1 MLRICNLQHIFPIYL
16 TMRASLTMIIISA
29 ILIIKRLIT
38 IYITIFNIYFQYVFN
53 LVNNQQNKI
62 TKIEIYI
69 ILLEVQGPMGPSF
82 YLLQRALGGPSLGGP
97 IDPHLASEV
106 RTNMAKKLFL
116 NAIFDQ
122 LQKRQTK
129 SKTCCGKI
137 FTHRFLKW
145 CKPIYIGKWL
155 RNLKWGQKMKKRST
169 VVF

>member
-1 MLRICNLQHIFPIYL
+1 
-16 TMRASLTMIIISA
+16 MIIISA
-29 ILIIKRLIT
+29 ILIIKRLIA

-116 NAIFDQ
+116 MQFLTSSKNAKQ
-122 LQKRQTK
+122 NPKPVVE
-129 SKTCCGKI
+129 
-137 FTHRFLKW
+137 RFLL
-145 CKPIYIGKWL
+145 ID
-155 RNLKWGQKMKKRST
+155 
-169 VVF
+169 F